1 MKIGTF
7 AGRLGGDAELK
18 YTPAGD
24 AVAEFS
30 LAVTVRH
37 KDREPST
44 EWIQCSIWKERGERM
59 ARYLTKGSAVTVSGD
74 VSTHAW
80 LDRQTGEARSKLRC
94 RVSEITLQGGGA
106 EHEEAP
112 ASRPAAGSASAASAP
127 HQEGFDDDIPF

>member
-1 MKIGTF
+1 MKYGTF

-18 YTPAGD
+18 YTPAGA

-37 KDREPST
+37 KGQEPTT
-44 EWIQCSIWKERGERM
+44 EWIQCSLWADRGEAM
-59 ARYLTKGSAVTVSGD
+59 AKYLTKGSAVTVVGD

-94 RVSEITLQGGGA
+94 RVVEITLQGGGSD
-106 EHEEAP
+106 HGEAP
-112 ASRPAAGSASAASAP
+112 APAARPASAP
-127 HQEGFDDDIPF
+127 QQPQQEGFDDDIPF